1 MLGARLLRLFERGA
15 ASGPVDRVARD
26 DGHAL
31 TAEEVDRIARSLIE
45 ETPLDDNGQGASRMV
60 RDAKLRHPGNER
72 RR

>member
-1 MLGARLLRLFERGA
+1 MLGSRLLRLFERGTGP
-15 ASGPVDRVARD
+15 GPVDCVGKD

-45 ETPLDDNGQGASRMV
+45 GTPLDDNRQRESRIA
-60 RDAKLRHPGNER
+60 RDAKLRLSGNDR